1 MVHGSQAQH
10 QDIEALDF
18 GIMRL
23 GDPHQPSPM
32 RSVQFVADGEKVLYH
47 GDLAEIR
54 TYLDRGEEPPCFEKA
69 GPREQLFFNPTDLRC
84 GIVTCGGLC
93 PGINDVIRAVTLSLH
108 YHYGVRTVLGF
119 RYGYEGLNP
128 AFGHDPELLTPDN
141 VETISTQGG
150 TVLGTSR
157 GEQPV
162 PIMVDELIRRNI
174 SILFA
179 IGGDGTLRGA
189 SAIAAELSRRNLPIA
204 VVGIPKTIDNDISF
218 IFQSFGFQTAAAEA
232 QAAVEAAHT
241 EAVAARNGIGLVKL
255 MGRDSGFIAAYTA
268 LADSR
273 VNYCLVPESPFTVEA
288 LMPSLRQRL
297 QERGHA
303 VIAVAEGAGQDLL
316 QSYGE
321 RDASGNLKYADI
333 GLFLRDELKQCCTAI
348 GLEVNLKYIDPSY
361 TIRSVPANTFDSAFS
376 LMLGHNAVHAGM
388 SGRTD
393 LVVGNW
399 RDEFTHVPIH
409 MATRRRKKI
418 DLNGWLWNAVL
429 ASTGQPAL
437 LR

>member
-1 MVHGSQAQH
+1 MMQAAQG
-10 QDIEALDF
+10 QETLDF
-18 GIMRL
+18 SIERL
-23 GDPHQPSPM
+23 GTPRYPSPM
-32 RSVQFVADGEKVLYH
+32 RSVQFVRDDEQVLYH
-47 GDLAEIR
+47 GELAEVR
-54 TYLDRGEEPPCFEKA
+54 AYLERGETPPTLEKA
-69 GPREQLFFNPTDLRC
+69 GPREQLYFDPAYLRC

-93 PGINDVIRAVTLSLH
+93 PGINDVIRAITLSLH
-108 YHYGVRTVLGF
+108 YHYGVETVLGF

-128 AFGHDPELLTPDN
+128 AHGHEPLLLTPDS
-141 VETISTQGG
+141 VEPISTQGG

-162 PIMVDELIRRNI
+162 PVMVDELVRRGVG
-174 SILFA
+174 ILFT

-189 SAIAAELSRRNLPIA
+189 GAIAAEIRRRGLDIA
-204 VVGIPKTIDNDISF
+204 VVGIPKTIDNDISY
-218 IFQSFGFQTAAAEA
+218 IHQSFGFQTAASEA

-273 VNYCLVPESPFTVEA
+273 VNFCLVPESPFTVEA
-288 LMPSLRQRL
+288 LMPPLRRRL

-316 QSYGE
+316 RGQGG
-321 RDASGNLKYADI
+321 RDASGNVKYADI
-333 GLFLRDELKQCCTAI
+333 GLYLRDELKECCKTI
-348 GLEVNLKYIDPSY
+348 GMEVNLKYIDPSY
-361 TIRSVPANTFDSAFS
+361 TIRSVPANAYDSGFS
-376 LMLGHNAVHAGM
+376 LLLGHNAVHAAM

-393 LVVGNW
+393 MVVGNW
-399 RDEFTHVPIH
+399 RTEFTHVPIA
-409 MATRRRKKI
+409 MATRARKKI

>member
-1 MVHGSQAQH
+1 MMQEAQV
-10 QDIEALDF
+10 QETLDF
-18 GIMRL
+18 RIERL
-23 GDPHQPSPM
+23 GAPRYPSPM
-32 RSVQFVADGEKVLYH
+32 RSVQFVRDDEQVLYH
-47 GDLAEIR
+47 GDLAEVR
-54 TYLDRGEEPPCFEKA
+54 AYLDRGEMPPVLEKA
-69 GPREQLFFNPTDLRC
+69 GPREQLYFDPAGLGC

-93 PGINDVIRAVTLSLH
+93 PGINDVIRAITISLH
-108 YHYGVRTVLGF
+108 YHYGVRTVFGF

-128 AFGHDPELLTPDN
+128 AFGHEPLLLTPEN
-141 VETISTQGG
+141 VEPISTQGG
-150 TVLGTSR
+150 TVLGSSR

-162 PIMVDELIRRNI
+162 PIMVDELVRRGV
-174 SILFA
+174 SILFT

-189 SAIAAELSRRNLPIA
+189 GAIAAEVRQRGVDIA
-204 VVGIPKTIDNDISF
+204 VVGIPKTIDNDISY
-218 IFQSFGFQTAAAEA
+218 IHQSFGFQTAASEA

-273 VNYCLVPESPFTVEA
+273 VNFCLVPESPFTVEA
-288 LMPSLRQRL
+288 LMPPLRRRL

-316 QSYGE
+316 QGPGG
-321 RDASGNLKYADI
+321 RDASGNVKYADI
-333 GLFLRDELKQCCTAI
+333 GLYLRDALKECCKAI
-348 GLEVNLKYIDPSY
+348 GMEVNLKYIDPSY
-361 TIRSVPANTFDSAFS
+361 TIRSVPANAYDSGFS
-376 LMLGHNAVHAGM
+376 LLLGHNAVHAGM

-393 LVVGNW
+393 MVVGNW
-399 RDEFTHVPIH
+399 RTEFTHVPIA
-409 MATRRRKKI
+409 MATSARKKI